1 MGADRTAAPTDAVV
15 RRDESDGRRREGATG
30 VIRPVAGIMPSMDS
44 VALLPDDAS
53 DRKLAANVH
62 PPHWRN
68 PTPADRYNLVVVG
81 AGTAGL
87 VTAAVAAGLGARVAL
102 VERHLMGGDCLN
114 VGCVPSK
121 GVIRAARVWA
131 SARDGAAFGL
141 SFPGEVERDF
151 GAAMARMRRLR
162 AEISH
167 VDSAERFAGLGVDV
181 FIGEARFTGPDAVA
195 VGDATLRFARAAVC
209 TGARAA
215 APPIPGLAEA
225 GYLDNESVFS
235 LTELPPRLAVIGSGP
250 IGCELAQ
257 AFARFGSEVT
267 VIERAGRILPREDAD
282 AAAVVQARMEHDGVR
297 FVFGAA
303 ITGVERSSAG
313 ADGGK
318 RIGWTVG
325 AEPHDVT
332 VDEILVGVGRAPNI
346 EGVGLEAAGV
356 ACDRNGVTVDAH
368 LRTTNPRIYA
378 AGDVCSRFKFTHA
391 ADAMAQIVIQNA
403 LFPHPFGLGKA
414 STESLVIPWCTYT
427 EPEIAHVGLYE
438 ADARA
443 KGIAV
448 ETFTQPL
455 ADVDRAVLDGEDAG
469 FARVHV
475 RKGTD
480 RIVGATVV
488 AADAGN
494 LISEVTVAMKAG
506 AGLGVI
512 GSAIHPYPTQ
522 AEAWRK
528 AANQLRKARFS
539 DRQRAI
545 LKRLF
550 AWRR

>member
-1 MGADRTAAPTDAVV
+1 
-15 RRDESDGRRREGATG
+15 
-30 VIRPVAGIMPSMDS
+30 MDS
-44 VALLPDDAS
+44 AALLPDDAFN
-53 DRKLAANVH
+53 RKLAANVH
-62 PPHWRN
+62 PPQWRN
-68 PTPADRYNLVVVG
+68 PTPDGRYNLVVVG

-141 SFPGEVERDF
+141 TFPGGVERDF

-162 AEISH
+162 AEISQ
-167 VDSAERFAGLGVDV
+167 VDSADRFTGLGVDV
-181 FIGEARFTGPDAVA
+181 YIGEARFTGRDTVA

-215 APPIPGLAEA
+215 ALPIPGLADA
-225 GYLDNESVFS
+225 GYLTNETVFS
-235 LTELPPRLAVIGSGP
+235 LTELPPRLAVIGAGP

-267 VIERAGRILPREDAD
+267 VIEQADRILPREDPD
-282 AAAVVQARMEHDGVR
+282 AAAVVQARMAHDGVR
-297 FVFGAA
+297 FVLDAA
-303 ITGVERSSAG
+303 IGAVETAAAG
-313 ADGGK
+313 AGEGDAGGK
-318 RIGWTVG
+318 RIRYTAGG
-325 AEPHDVT
+325 ESHDVR
-332 VDEILVGVGRAPNI
+332 VDEILLGVGRAPNV
-346 EGVGLEAAGV
+346 EGLGLEAAGV
-356 ACDRNGVTVDAH
+356 ACDRRGVTVDAH
-368 LRTTNPRIYA
+368 LRTTNPRVYA
-378 AGDVCSRFKFTHA
+378 AGDICSPFKFTHT

-427 EPEIAHVGLYE
+427 EPEIAHVGMYE

-443 KGIAV
+443 KGIAI
-448 ETFTQPL
+448 ETFTQPF
-455 ADVDRAVLDGEDAG
+455 AEVDRAVLDGEDAG

-480 RIVGATVV
+480 RILGATVV

-506 AGLGVI
+506 AGLGTI

-528 AANQLRKARFS
+528 AANQMRKARFS

-545 LKRLF
+545 LSRLF